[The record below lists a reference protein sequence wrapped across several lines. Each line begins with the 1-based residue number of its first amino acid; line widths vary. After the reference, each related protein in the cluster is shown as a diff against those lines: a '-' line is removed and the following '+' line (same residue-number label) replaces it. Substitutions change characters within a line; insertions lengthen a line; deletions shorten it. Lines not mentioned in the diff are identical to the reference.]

1 MGPDGPTYWIACPG
15 RSAVSPSAYE
25 CTTTVFAPPLV
36 TLLIY
41 GLKTAGSTVP
51 AAFIAR
57 AAIVTASK
65 SDITYG
71 LSLHC
76 PGSGISG
83 LLVSKAS
90 LKISQAL
97 PCGAAY
103 GWTATKAFAKIAG
116 PIDWDTASSHP
127 GSRVTLVPMMGIC
140 ACLLRSSEKKLAA
153 VFPLTS
159 VKMTSGF
166 AWTTAS
172 TSAAY
177 DGLPISNDWLTTI
190 LPPSCRNPFNSV
202 GTFAWELASMPK
214 TAAPRRYPCL

>member
-1 MGPDGPTYWIACPG
+1 MGPDGPMYWILCPVL
-15 RSAVSPSAYE
+15 SAESPSAQE

-36 TLLIY
+36 TLFTY
-41 GLKTAGSTVP
+41 GLKIAGSTVP
-51 AAFIAR
+51 AATIAR
-57 AAIVTASK
+57 ATIVTASK

-71 LSLHC
+71 VPLHC
-76 PGSGISG
+76 PGLGISG
-83 LLVSKAS
+83 LVASKAS

-103 GWTATKAFAKIAG
+103 GCTATKDFAKIAG
-116 PIDWDTASSHP
+116 PIDRDTASSHP

-140 ACLLRSSEKKLAA
+140 ACLLRSSEKKIAA
-153 VFPLTS
+153 VLPSTS

-177 DGLPISNDWLTTI
+177 DALPISNDWLTTM
-190 LPPSCRNPFNSV
+190 LPPSCRNPFSSV
-202 GTFAWELASMPK
+202 GTFAWELASLAK
-214 TAAPRRYPCL
+214 TAAPRP